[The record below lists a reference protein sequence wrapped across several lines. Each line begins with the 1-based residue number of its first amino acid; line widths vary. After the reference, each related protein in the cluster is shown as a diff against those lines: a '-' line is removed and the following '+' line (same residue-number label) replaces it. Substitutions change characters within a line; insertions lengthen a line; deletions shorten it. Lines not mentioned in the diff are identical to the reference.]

1 MHKSFCMFLLTV
13 VIFHRF
19 VHLYLSMCVY
29 QSICVFTSIEA
40 YGCQKANVC
49 QVSLLKI
56 QYLRFFIRE
65 SFKIWLCSS
74 LSLNRCIH
82 CQSYSGVY
90 HILYTWLAAHSLE
103 SLSHLHQLLLLQ
115 QSPYPIFVSFCLIF
129 VLWLIGFHQGHPYG
143 HGCGTSNW
151 SLRDSQSL
159 DHWGQCIF
167 PKATIESQ

>member
-1 MHKSFCMFLLTV
+1 MRESFCMFLLTV

-19 VHLYLSMCVY
+19 VHLCLSGCVY
-29 QSICVFTSIEA
+29 QSICVLTSIGA

-65 SFKIWLCSS
+65 SLKIWLCSS

-82 CQSYSGVY
+82 CQFYSGVY
-90 HILYTWLAAHSLE
+90 HILYMVSHPSSWISLPPPPIPALPTK
-103 SLSHLHQLLLLQ
+103 SLSH
-115 QSPYPIFVSFCLIF
+115 FCVVFALF
-129 VLWLIGFHQGHPYG
+129 LFCGRLGFTFG

-151 SLRDSQSL
+151 SLRDLQSL
-159 DHWGQCIF
+159 HHWGQCIF
-167 PKATIESQ
+167 PKATIDSQ